1 MRRTTLWI
9 TVLAGSALAGCAA
22 PVRTPYV
29 PPAVAL
35 PAQFVHAE
43 QEAAVPQE
51 PSWWRAFADPQ
62 LDAWIDLALAR
73 NSDLAAAAIRVRRAV
88 LEAQLA
94 ARALVPTPS
103 LSLAG
108 TATQPLSGDARGLTT
123 NANAQ
128 LGLSWELDLFDRLGA
143 QRDAAAWEAQ
153 ASCEDLDAVALSM
166 VGSVANLY
174 WQIGWA
180 NERIGHAQHS
190 LAYAQRIQALVA
202 LRYRSGADS
211 RLALREAEQAVAQQQ
226 VALSQLVQSRAE
238 LRQTLMVLFNGAPP
252 GLEAEPPRLPANALP
267 PVSAGLPA
275 ELLGRRPD
283 LRAAEL
289 RLRAALASSDA
300 AAARLYPT
308 LSLTGSLGTSSQA
321 LLQVLANPVAS
332 LGANLS
338 LPFLNARELGL
349 AADIAR
355 TRHEEAVLNF
365 GKTLYGALA
374 EVDKALS
381 ARAQQ
386 MQQLDWLR
394 LALEESQQIER
405 LYAMRYR
412 AGQAPLREWLDA
424 QERLRSSELAH
435 GSARL
440 ALLQSYLALQQALG
454 GGVDGVAGVLSAAP

>member
-1 MRRTTLWI
+1 MRLTSLLITL
-9 TVLAGSALAGCAA
+9 LAGSALVGCGSLT
-22 PVRTPYV
+22 RTPYV

-35 PAQFVHAE
+35 PAQFVHVGP
-43 QEAAVPQE
+43 EAGAPQE
-51 PSWWRAFADPQ
+51 LAWWLAFADPQ
-62 LDAWIDLALAR
+62 LDSWIDLALVR
-73 NSDLAAAAIRVRRAV
+73 NSDLAAAAVRVRRAA

-94 ARALVPTPS
+94 GRALAPTPS

-108 TATQPLSGDARGLTT
+108 NATQPLSGDARGLV
-123 NANAQ
+123 NNVNAQ

-143 QRDAAAWEAQ
+143 QRDAAVWEAK
-153 ASCEDLDAVALSM
+153 ASREDLDGVALSM
-166 VGSVANLY
+166 VGSVVNLY
-174 WQIGWA
+174 WQMGLA

-190 LAYAQRIQALVA
+190 LAYAQRVQALVT
-202 LRYRSGADS
+202 LRYRSGADA

-226 VALSQLVQSRAE
+226 VALSQLVHSRAE
-238 LRQTLMVLFNGAPP
+238 LRQTLMALFNGVSPA
-252 GLEAEPPRLPANALP
+252 LEAEPQRLPVTALP

-289 RLRAALASSDA
+289 RLRASLASSDA

-332 LGANLS
+332 LGASLS

-355 TRHEEAVLNF
+355 ARHEEAVLNF

-381 ARAQQ
+381 ARTQLL
-386 MQQLDWLR
+386 QQLDWLQ
-394 LALEESQQIER
+394 LALDESRQIER
-405 LYAMRYR
+405 LYALRYR
-412 AGQAPLREWLDA
+412 AGQLPLRDWLDA
-424 QERLRSSELAH
+424 QERLRSSELAYA
-435 GSARL
+435 SARL
-440 ALLQSYLALQQALG
+440 ALLQSHLALQQALG
-454 GGVDGVAGVLSAAP
+454 GGVTGRTEGLSAAP

>member
-1 MRRTTLWI
+1 MRLTTLLI
-9 TVLAGSALAGCAA
+9 TMLAGGALAGCGSLT
-22 PVRTPYV
+22 RTPYV

-35 PAQFVHAE
+35 PAQFAHVGP
-43 QEAAVPQE
+43 EAGAPQE
-51 PSWWRAFADPQ
+51 SAWWRAFADPQ
-62 LDAWIDLALAR
+62 LDAWVDLALIR
-73 NSDLAAAAIRVRRAV
+73 NSDLAAAAIRVRRAA

-94 ARALVPTPS
+94 GRALAPTPS

-108 TATQPLSGDARGLTT
+108 NATQPLSGGARGLVK
-123 NANAQ
+123 NFNAQ

-153 ASCEDLDAVALSM
+153 ASREDLDGVALSM

-174 WQIGWA
+174 WQMALA
-180 NERIGHAQHS
+180 NERIAHAQDS
-190 LAYAQRIQALVA
+190 LAYAQRVQAVVA
-202 LRYRSGADS
+202 LRYRNGADS

-226 VALSQLVQSRAE
+226 VALSQLLQTRAE
-238 LRQTLMVLFNGAPP
+238 LRQTLMALFNGAQPDV
-252 GLEAEPPRLPANALP
+252 ETEPQRLPATALP

-289 RLRAALASSDA
+289 RLRASLASSDA
-300 AAARLYPT
+300 AAARLYPM
-308 LSLTGSLGTSSQA
+308 LSLTGALGTSSQA
-321 LLQVLANPVAS
+321 LLQLLANPVAS

-381 ARAQQ
+381 ARAQLL
-386 MQQLDWLR
+386 QQLDWLQ
-394 LALEESQQIER
+394 LALDESQQIER
-405 LYAMRYR
+405 LYALRYR
-412 AGQAPLREWLDA
+412 VGQLPLRDWLDA
-424 QERLRSSELAH
+424 QERLRSSELAYA
-435 GSARL
+435 SARL
-440 ALLQSYLALQQALG
+440 ALLQSHLALQQALG
-454 GGVDGVAGVLSAAP
+454 GGVAGMAEGLSASP